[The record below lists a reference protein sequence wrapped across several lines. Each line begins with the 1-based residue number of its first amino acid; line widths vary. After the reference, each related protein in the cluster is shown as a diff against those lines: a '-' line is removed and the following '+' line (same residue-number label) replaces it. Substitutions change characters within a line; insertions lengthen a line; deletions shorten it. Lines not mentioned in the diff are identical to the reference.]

1 MLPQAALSTSPM
13 TSPPSTP
20 TAARRRR
27 EPVQERSRLTV
38 TRILDA
44 AAELIDE
51 AGVEAA
57 GTRAIADRARVA
69 YPSLYRFFADR
80 EEILDRLLERHVA
93 DLDARVMAAEDRWQ
107 IASAEDL
114 INRELDLHI
123 AYYEEHP
130 SSARL
135 WLSARSSPTVVDH
148 VRQRNRVLAERMRN
162 ALIAERLI
170 PAETDPT
177 VLLLVVELG
186 DRILDLA
193 FRDRVTADPAIVALG
208 RTALSAYARDA
219 LVTSETS
226 PP

>member
-1 MLPQAALSTSPM
+1 MTPLPPTS
-13 TSPPSTP
+13 

-27 EPVQERSRLTV
+27 EPVQKRSRLTV

-51 AGVEAA
+51 SGVEAA
-57 GTRAIADRARVA
+57 GTRAVADRAGVA

-93 DLDARVMAAEDRWQ
+93 ELDARVTAAESRWQ
-107 IASAEDL
+107 ITSAGDL

-135 WLSARSSPTVVDH
+135 WLSGRSSPTVVEH
-148 VRQRNRVLAERMRN
+148 VRRRNRALAERMRTV
-162 ALIAERLI
+162 LIAEHI
-170 PAETDPT
+170 IAAETDPL
-177 VLLLVVELG
+177 VLVLVVELG

-193 FRDRVTADPAIVALG
+193 FRDRATADPAIVALG
-208 RTALSAYARDA
+208 RIALSAYARDA

-226 PP
+226 RA

>member
-1 MLPQAALSTSPM
+1 M
-13 TSPPSTP
+13 TSPSSTS

-44 AAELIDE
+44 AAALIDE

-57 GTRAIADRARVA
+57 GTRAIADRAGVG

-93 DLDARVMAAEDRWQ
+93 DLDARVMAAESGWQ
-107 IASAEDL
+107 ITSPQDL

-135 WLSARSSPTVVDH
+135 WLSGRSSPTVVDH
-148 VRQRNRVLAERMRN
+148 VRQRNRLLAERMRA
-162 ALIAERLI
+162 ALIAARLI
-170 PAETDPT
+170 PADTDPA

-193 FRDRVTADPAIVALG
+193 FRDRLSADPAIVRHG
-208 RTALSAYARDA
+208 RTALSGYARDA
-219 LVTSETS
+219 LGTTNG
-226 PP
+226 

>member
-1 MLPQAALSTSPM
+1 M
-13 TSPPSTP
+13 TSPSSTS

-44 AAELIDE
+44 AAALIDE

-57 GTRAIADRARVA
+57 GTRAIADRAGVA

-93 DLDARVMAAEDRWQ
+93 DLDARVMAAESGWQ
-107 IASAEDL
+107 ITSPQDL

-123 AYYEEHP
+123 AYYEENP

-135 WLSARSSPTVVDH
+135 WLSGRSSPTVVDH
-148 VRQRNRVLAERMRN
+148 VRQRNRLLAGRMRA
-162 ALIAERLI
+162 ALIAARLI
-170 PAETDPT
+170 PADTDPG

-193 FRDRVTADPAIVALG
+193 FRDRLSADPAIVRLG

-219 LVTSETS
+219 LGTTDG
-226 PP
+226 